1 MKRIIRRIICAVML
15 LCVFLV
21 NPIHCSALSPFDE
34 QMVRHIAKEE
44 AKNAVDNIAKEEA
57 KNVVD
62 SVIYNI
68 MGPEVGPMSV
78 GAYNWANKRA
88 DESLNSAVGQLLPR
102 IEALEKSSGASSQDI
117 SNLNN
122 KVDDTNNKIDQNSEK
137 VDNVQKSIDDLN
149 KKSDN
154 SDGSTVTGVR
164 KVLIAFIEL
173 ANKIWNSIGMIFYGA
188 SFGENIGLL
197 EYFNFQIDI
206 NSYINSNVYTV
217 MKTLAYSLV
226 LLFFSVN
233 MIETTIKYESVS
245 LKGFIVMTIRIV
257 IAKKLIDNCPKICTS
272 IIKIVRDTIG
282 QMWETKEVD
291 LSDVMGKDILDKILN
306 IGQSKLPFIGEIVDA
321 ILALVTAVPIILMS
335 LSAFIVGAII
345 LVKILLWSVDM
356 VILVSVSP
364 AFVACWSSDVTK
376 QYFKNF
382 IVTFIQASLQLL
394 YMAIV
399 FFVFKKFLATTVPDV
414 DNMAIYMVRFVPNL
428 IVMIAMAIMMIK
440 PPKFLTNMLR

>member
-34 QMVRHIAKEE
+34 QMVRH
-44 AKNAVDNIAKEEA
+44 IAKEEA

-206 NSYINSNVYTV
+206 NSYVNSNVYTV

-291 LSDVMGKDILDKILN
+291 LSDVMGKDTILDKILN
-306 IGQSKLPFIGEIVDA
+306 VGQSKLPFVGEIVDA
-321 ILALVTAVPIILMS
+321 ILVLVAAVPIILMS

-399 FFVFKKFLATTVPDV
+399 FFLFKTFLATTVPDG
-414 DNMAIYMVRFVPNL
+414 DNMVIYMVRFVPNL

>member
-1 MKRIIRRIICAVML
+1 
-15 LCVFLV
+15 
-21 NPIHCSALSPFDE
+21 
-34 QMVRHIAKEE
+34 
-44 AKNAVDNIAKEEA
+44 
-57 KNVVD
+57 
-62 SVIYNI
+62 
-68 MGPEVGPMSV
+68 
-78 GAYNWANKRA
+78 
-88 DESLNSAVGQLLPR
+88 
-102 IEALEKSSGASSQDI
+102 
-117 SNLNN
+117 
-122 KVDDTNNKIDQNSEK
+122 
-137 VDNVQKSIDDLN
+137 
-149 KKSDN
+149 
-154 SDGSTVTGVR
+154 
-164 KVLIAFIEL
+164 
-173 ANKIWNSIGMIFYGA
+173 
-188 SFGENIGLL
+188 
-197 EYFNFQIDI
+197 
-206 NSYINSNVYTV
+206 
-217 MKTLAYSLV
+217 
-226 LLFFSVN
+226 
-233 MIETTIKYESVS
+233 
-245 LKGFIVMTIRIV
+245 MTIRIV